1 MSSRR
6 PLSTSALYE
15 IFAKKFVGNTKIPF
29 AVYKI
34 SERDGRMMNLLHSFL
49 RKNIA
54 INLSP
59 LFVDMIVAVLIM
71 AKKWI
76 SFAG

>member
-1 MSSRR
+1 
-6 PLSTSALYE
+6 
-15 IFAKKFVGNTKIPF
+15 
-29 AVYKI
+29 
-34 SERDGRMMNLLHSFL
+34 MMNLLHSFL

-59 LFVDMIVAVLIM
+59 LFVDTIVAVLIM

-76 SFAG
+76 SVAG